1 MTGTSKVR
9 TCLFLK
15 QGIEQAARFYVDLL
29 PGSALGQIY
38 RPEPEGPPL
47 VVEFSLAGAPYM
59 ALAGNPEPVSS
70 PLTSISVLTAD
81 QAETD
86 RLWDALTVDGG
97 APGPCGWLK
106 DRFGVHWQIVPE
118 ALPRLMGSGEPAAVK
133 RVQAALMA
141 MSKIEIAGL
150 EAAAAGE

>member
-1 MTGTSKVR
+1 MTEQAKVR

-15 QGIEQAARFYVDLL
+15 EGIEQAARFYVDLL
-29 PGSALGQIY
+29 PGSALGEVY
-38 RPEPEGPPL
+38 RPEPKGPPL

-70 PLTSISVLTAD
+70 PLTSISVLTED

-86 RLWDALTVDGG
+86 RLWDALTADGG
-97 APGPCGWLK
+97 EPGPCGWLK

-118 ALPRLMGSGEPAAVK
+118 ALPRLLSAGDQAATG
-133 RVQAALMA
+133 RVMAALMT
-141 MSKIEIAGL
+141 MSKIDIAGL
-150 EAAAAGE
+150 EAAAAEA